1 MTAYEKFMALTADLS
16 PLSLELCSGEYDYFC
31 RPNGAHPD
39 KIPLR
44 LCKAPLQAE
53 FDYCKIEFGDEYYDV
68 LGIEK

>member
-1 MTAYEKFMALTADLS
+1 MTAYEKFTALTADLS

-39 KIPLR
+39 EIPFDYV
-44 LCKAPLQAE
+44 KSLQAE